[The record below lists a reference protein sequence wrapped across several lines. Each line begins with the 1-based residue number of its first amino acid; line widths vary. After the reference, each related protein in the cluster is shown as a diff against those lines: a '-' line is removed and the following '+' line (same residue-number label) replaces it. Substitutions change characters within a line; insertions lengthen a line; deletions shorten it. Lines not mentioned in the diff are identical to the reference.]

1 MTCLEEKQRILKV
14 DSKGRVQTTPEQ
26 REALLDEFER
36 SGLSGRRFAEM
47 VGIVPVTFSAWVCQ
61 RRRILATAKKSAGR
75 IEPVTLLE
83 AVVEERCSA
92 ALSVPESVVLELEG
106 GAKIEVRTREQMAL
120 VAELLGFLSGRMNQS
135 SRVC

>member
-1 MTCLEEKQRILKV
+1 MTHLEEKQRILKV
-14 DSKGRVQTTPEQ
+14 DTKGRVQTTPEQ

-47 VGIVPVTFSAWVCQ
+47 VGVVPVTFSAWVCQ
-61 RRRILATAKKSAGR
+61 RRRIRANARKSVGR

-83 AVVEERCSA
+83 AVVEKRCSA
-92 ALSVPESVVLELEG
+92 VVSVSESVVLELNG
-106 GAKIEVRTREQMAL
+106 GAKIEVRSREQLRL
-120 VAELLGFLSGRMNQS
+120 VAELLGLLSERMGQP